1 MLLLERISRT
11 ATVHGARQG
20 RTAVGPRARAGYLR
34 WEEWQKRA
42 SVVYVL
48 CCISLLVGFQ
58 EEISVDW
65 ADSGNSVDR

>member
-1 MLLLERISRT
+1 MH
-11 ATVHGARQG
+11 VARQG

-48 CCISLLVGFQ
+48 CCISLLGGFQ
-58 EEISVDW
+58 EETSVDW
-65 ADSGNSVDR
+65 ADEAGGCGCDNQWTCVHV